1 VAVGA
6 FVVRALFALSL
17 KGDSMT
23 SEKMKI
29 RGADAAVAYLERCGM
44 AILDRDYKTKNGVI
58 PIIAMEKNDIVRV
71 DVNVGTAEGSSEF
84 VALASTVKRHHKQ
97 MDEYMISTLPESQML
112 GVRARFDAIGIRV
125 LAEDKALLRH
135 HRAAY

>member
-29 RGADAAVAYLERCGM
+29 RGVDAAVAYLERCGM
-44 AILDRDYKTKNGVI
+44 AILEQDYKTKNGVI

-71 DVNVGTAEGSSEF
+71 DVNVGTTEGSSEF
-84 VALASTVKRHHKQ
+84 FASASTAKRHHKQ
-97 MDEYMISTLPESQML
+97 MDEYMINTLPESQML

-135 HRAAY
+135 YRGAY